1 MSRGRRSR
9 DVVNTRD
16 VVVVVVV
23 VVESKEQKGPRSR
36 DDEMDPRA
44 QVFEISS
51 VGGGFEE
58 KRREEGSWKLELM
71 IMMIRE

>member
-1 MSRGRRSR
+1 
-9 DVVNTRD
+9 
-16 VVVVVVV
+16 
-23 VVESKEQKGPRSR
+23 VESKEQKGPRSR

-51 VGGGFEE
+51 VGGGVEE

-71 IMMIRE
+71 IMMVRE